1 MKEENNI
8 NTDEQYIEI
17 KTTEEFDDNL
27 KDNSEE
33 KTEVVPA
40 EKDENKVIDTNVK
53 IQPAYDS
60 WASQINGIPLNVH
73 LYYINMALA
82 GKHGKNFKPF
92 SKSGQVINFLFMPF
106 LDQSDVDK
114 IMLSIDFDQGHY
126 GTTADEG
133 TANEVP
139 APKVYKL
146 YGTPSIKPK
155 VVGSFSRYPSFQ
167 RVSTKSWTN
176 ESKIYQYP
184 YHFVTINDYINT
196 PLLVK
201 NNMIPDR
208 YSKQVD
214 VYVYQPIT
222 MTGGYTVYIPQYK
235 GDSTRGANEGMFA
248 NAGLDL
254 PTSSSEYAQF
264 MATSKAQFQ
273 AMQNSLERNA
283 WTSFMGGL
291 TQTVTGLGLAG
302 ASLASIPAS
311 GGISTAG
318 ALGGVVTGFGMAT
331 QGVTSM
337 IGSNVENKNRIE
349 QAHAKIN
356 DMLNAPRNVSMPSSD
371 ALMSLTRNMGQ
382 ISANRYM
389 VDEYY
394 RNKLA
399 DFWHMYGYKQNK
411 LMLPDLRSRKYFNY
425 VKTYDANIE
434 GFNMDKIE
442 LDAIKQIFNNGVR
455 FWHQKNGPMHQYCY
469 DNVEV

>member
-1 MKEENNI
+1 ML
-8 NTDEQYIEI
+8 DRAFQR
-17 KTTEEFDDNL
+17 
-27 KDNSEE
+27 
-33 KTEVVPA
+33 
-40 EKDENKVIDTNVK
+40 
-53 IQPAYDS
+53 AYDS

-73 LYYINMALA
+73 LYYIDMSLA

-106 LDQSDVDK
+106 LSQEDIKK
-114 IMLSIDFDQGHY
+114 ITLEIDFDQNHY

-146 YGTPSIKPK
+146 YGTPSIQPK
-155 VVGSFSRYPSFQ
+155 VAGSFARYPSFQ

-196 PLLVK
+196 PLITK
-201 NNMIPDR
+201 NYLIPDR

-214 VYVYQPIT
+214 VYVYQPIS
-222 MTGGYTVYIPQYK
+222 MTGGYTIYIPFYK
-235 GDSTRGANEGMFA
+235 GDANQGANEGILA
-248 NAGLDL
+248 SAGLDL

-264 MATSKAQFQ
+264 MATSKSQFIAQQEASYRNGWVQIGRGALSLATGTLQ
-273 AMQNSLERNA
+273 A
-283 WTSFMGGL
+283 
-291 TQTVTGLGLAG
+291 GLGAV
-302 ASLASIPAS
+302 AMTAS
-311 GGISTAG
+311 GGTATMMGAGTMVGAGLLTAG
-318 ALGGVVTGFGMAT
+318 
-331 QGVTSM
+331 QGIADM
-337 IGSNVENKNRIE
+337 IQANVSEYNRIE
-349 QAHAKIN
+349 QAQAMAS
-356 DMLNAPRNVSMPSSD
+356 DLLNAPRNVTMSSSD
-371 ALMSLTRNMGQ
+371 ILISLARNKGQ
-382 ISANRYM
+382 ICANRYM

-399 DFWHMYGYKQNK
+399 DYWSLYGYKQNK

-425 VKTYDANIE
+425 VKTIGANIE
-434 GFNMDKIE
+434 GYNMDKSE
-442 LDAIKQIFNNGVR
+442 LETIKAIFDAGVR